1 MVTGFMWLLDAACA
15 GADPDIF
22 FPGSGFRNTADAAL
36 EYCAKCPVTAQCLD
50 YAVTNSMKTGIWGG
64 MGPDQRKEYK
74 RANGLTARPLKVMPM
89 EHGTERGARQH
100 YRLGEKPCGPC
111 LEAANVQRNR
121 RKRRGMTRDERERRV
136 S

>member
-22 FPGSGFRNTADAAL
+22 FPGAGFRDTASLAL
-36 EYCAKCPVTAQCLD
+36 KYCAQCPVTAQCLD

-64 MGPDQRKEYK
+64 MGPDQRKQYK
-74 RANGLTARPLKVMPM
+74 RDNGLTGKPLKVMPF

-100 YRLGEKPCGPC
+100 YRNKEKPCEAC
-111 LEAANVQRNR
+111 LRAANVERNK